1 MSFSS
6 RVLQYTTLPLKAAAT
21 SAILLATTML
31 ATTPA
36 LANQL
41 PVVAVSGAT
50 GGQLQINNPVRFEGT
65 AQDTDGIKN
74 IFGSIKNVNT
84 GAFVTKEGRFSQEA
98 DSVDINYQKTQATRW
113 ATKTYNLPRG
123 RYVFNIRAQDNNRNW
138 SKLIQ
143 VPFTATG
150 NNGANPAL
158 AAAPA
163 ANQAAAGAAP
173 IIAIQFPQN
182 GATIDQASAFSG
194 IAKDDQ
200 SVVGVVATIMNT
212 ANGSFLNSKGQ
223 FATRGELK
231 LRTIKGKN
239 AQWSTPQLQLPPGNY
254 LLSVKAID
262 NSGQEGQWAQSKFT
276 IGAPAAQAATGAA
289 AVVTPAAVAAGA
301 KAANGMAY
309 CSGNGLDADGD
320 GFGWQNNASC
330 VVVGSKA
337 DTHPNCASSASD
349 PDGDGYGWEN
359 EKSCIVVVHCQS
371 AGSDAD
377 GDGFGW
383 ENDRS
388 CIVLKQ
394 ANSSGF
400 PACAQG
406 AASDPDGD
414 GYGWENNN
422 TCLVK

>member
-1 MSFSS
+1 MSFFSG
-6 RVLQYTTLPLKAAAT
+6 VYQCTLPLITAASST
-21 SAILLATTML
+21 VLLATSLL

-36 LANQL
+36 FANQL
-41 PVVAVSGAT
+41 PVVVVSGA
-50 GGQLQINNPVRFEGT
+50 GGQLQLNNPVQLQGT
-65 AQDTDGIKN
+65 AQDSDGIKS
-74 IFGSIKNVNT
+74 IFGAIKNVDT
-84 GAFVTKEGRFSQEA
+84 GAFVTKDGRFSQEA
-98 DSVDINYQKTQATRW
+98 AGIDINHQKTQATRW
-113 ATKTYNLPRG
+113 ATKSYNLPRG
-123 RYVFNIRAQDNNRNW
+123 RYVLNIRAQDNTKKW
-138 SKLIQ
+138 SKVIQ

-150 NNGANPAL
+150 NNGSNSTL

-163 ANQAAAGAAP
+163 TNQAAAGAAP
-173 IIAIQFPQN
+173 IIAIQFPEN
-182 GATIDQASAFSG
+182 GATLNQASAFSG

-200 SVVGVVATIMNT
+200 SVVGVVATVMNT
-212 ANGSFLNSKGQ
+212 ANGSYLNSRGQ
-223 FATRGELK
+223 FATSGELK

-276 IGAPAAQAATGAA
+276 VATPAAQASTGAA
-289 AVVTPAAVAAGA
+289 AVVTPTAVAAGA

-309 CSGNGLDADGD
+309 CSGNGLDSDGD
-320 GFGWQNNASC
+320 GYGWQNNASC

-371 AGSDAD
+371 AASDAD

-383 ENDRS
+383 ENNRS

-394 ANSSGF
+394 TNNSGF
-400 PACAQG
+400 PACARG